1 MLGCSI
7 LIQKNKLRVNVF
19 PEIQFNSKLFSKVN
33 GFNLLKL
40 DEILYKNPFKDDYN
54 PYAFHRVHFNAL
66 LIIDKG
72 SIKHT
77 LDFEQYHVEPGECLL
92 IKHNQIQSF
101 SMNENTNGYL
111 VLFSQDF
118 LMQHYSKNTLN
129 LFSKLLRGSQN
140 KFNSK
145 VESERFI
152 KSLQKISNEWD
163 EDYVTGLISSLL
175 SVFIL
180 SLLAKRK
187 KPTQTIESQSH
198 EIMHRFDQLIQ
209 TEFHNTRNAKD
220 YAQWLQIS
228 YKQLN
233 EVTKE
238 TSYMTAKNYIDEFII
253 MEAKRSLVSTTLSMK
268 EISYYLGFDEPTN
281 FQKFFKKY
289 NQETPLQFR
298 NNHLIG
304 ID

>member
-1 MLGCSI
+1 MH
-7 LIQKNKLRVNVF
+7 VF

-33 GFNLLKL
+33 GFNLLRL
-40 DEILYKNPFKDDYN
+40 DEIFYENPFIDDYN
-54 PYAFHRVHFNAL
+54 PYSFHRVHFNAL
-66 LIIDKG
+66 LIIKEG
-72 SIKHT
+72 SLKHT
-77 LDFEQYHVEPGECLL
+77 LDFEQYRIEPGECLL

-101 SMNENTNGYL
+101 SMSEKTNGYL

-118 LMQHYSKNTLN
+118 LMQHFSKNTFN
-129 LFSKLLRGSQN
+129 LFSKLFRSNQN
-140 KFNSK
+140 QFSAK

-152 KSLQKISNEWD
+152 ESLQNISNKWD
-163 EDYVTGLISSLL
+163 EDYVTGLIASLL

-180 SLLAKRK
+180 SLLAMNKSS
-187 KPTQTIESQSH
+187 TQVIENQSQ
-198 EIMHRFDQLIQ
+198 EIMYRFDQLIQ
-209 TEFHNTRNAKD
+209 TEFYNTRNAKD

-233 EVTKE
+233 QVTKE
-238 TSYMTAKNYIDEFII
+238 TSYMTAKNYIDEFIV

-289 NQETPLQFR
+289 TQETPLQFR

-304 ID
+304 KD